1 METIVVT
8 GVPNPAQCV
17 AGFTMYPDASDV
29 TLINSSTGSNL
40 SYLWDFGD
48 GATSTQQFPSHTY
61 ATSGNYYLCLTVD
74 DGAGCVDMYCD
85 SIGENGVVFKGTG
98 FTINVIAPPV
108 ATGINNEVVS
118 SSDVRIYPDPTS
130 TQLTIDTQ
138 LKIDNLTV
146 TDITG
151 KTIASISLKSNVI
164 DVSNLSD
171 GIYFIKIEGEG
182 KTFVQKFIK
191 N

>member
-1 METIVVT
+1 MLLQAVFNQTHWAFGDGTTSTQANPNHTFNANGTYAVVLTINDSTTNSCVDYYMETIVVT

-74 DGAGCVDMYCD
+74 DGCRVCRY
-85 SIGENGVVFKGTG
+85 V
-98 FTINVIAPPV
+98 
-108 ATGINNEVVS
+108 
-118 SSDVRIYPDPTS
+118 
-130 TQLTIDTQ
+130 L
-138 LKIDNLTV
+138 
-146 TDITG
+146 
-151 KTIASISLKSNVI
+151 
-164 DVSNLSD
+164 
-171 GIYFIKIEGEG
+171 
-182 KTFVQKFIK
+182 
-191 N
+191 

>member
-1 METIVVT
+1 MMV
-8 GVPNPAQCV
+8 
-17 AGFTMYPDASDV
+17 
-29 TLINSSTGSNL
+29 
-40 SYLWDFGD
+40 
-48 GATSTQQFPSHTY
+48 
-61 ATSGNYYLCLTVD
+61 
-74 DGAGCVDMYCD
+74 AGCVDMYCD

-151 KTIASISLKSNVI
+151 KNNSIELALNLMVI